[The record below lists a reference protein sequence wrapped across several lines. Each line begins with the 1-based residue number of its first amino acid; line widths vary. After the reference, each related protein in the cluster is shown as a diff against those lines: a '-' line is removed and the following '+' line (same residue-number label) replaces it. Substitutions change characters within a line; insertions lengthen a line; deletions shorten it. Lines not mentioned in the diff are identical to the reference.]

1 MRVYGAAVLTLL
13 HWATLY
19 DWGGIG
25 PTLVQFMPLALLET
39 YRVYVHRR
47 RGSQGLAA

>member
-1 MRVYGAAVLTLL
+1 MLF

-25 PTLVQFMPLALLET
+25 HTLVQFMLLALLET
-39 YRVYVHRR
+39 YRSMNTDAEGPKVWLLNCPFE
-47 RGSQGLAA
+47 SFS